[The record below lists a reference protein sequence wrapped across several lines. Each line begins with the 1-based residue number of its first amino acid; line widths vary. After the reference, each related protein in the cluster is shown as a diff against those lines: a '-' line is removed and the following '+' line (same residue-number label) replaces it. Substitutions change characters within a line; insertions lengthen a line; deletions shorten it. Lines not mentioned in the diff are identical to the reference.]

1 MFDAWLICKGDIFSR
16 LETWEV
22 LCGGWA
28 YKCEDVWRRIC
39 AASTISDRQKE
50 DGTLVGMRRSFGLA
64 MRHEDTSTLPIPCSR
79 EGTPTFPG

>member
-1 MFDAWLICKGDIFSR
+1 MDGLISVKM
-16 LETWEV
+16 
-22 LCGGWA
+22 CGVE
-28 YKCEDVWRRIC
+28 YVPPV
-39 AASTISDRQKE
+39 SDRQKE